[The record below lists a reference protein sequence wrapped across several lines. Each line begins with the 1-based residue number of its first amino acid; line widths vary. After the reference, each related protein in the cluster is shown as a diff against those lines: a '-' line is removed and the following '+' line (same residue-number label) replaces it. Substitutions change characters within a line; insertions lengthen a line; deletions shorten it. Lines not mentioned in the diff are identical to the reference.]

1 MQHSTA
7 EANVADDTVAEDE
20 ARRVAQH
27 ASVKTQIE
35 GNVNAEIKGQARTA
49 SPEQAARVGQVAD
62 DFRGRAIAE
71 TVATEQ
77 AVSRSRTAARSS
89 QFVDY
94 AFYLIYALLT
104 IRLVLALIA
113 ARSSSGFVQFI
124 NGITYPLY
132 LPFRGIVAS
141 PSTDG
146 GFTLALP
153 VVIAILVYLLLHA
166 GINGVLRLA
175 AHRKTT
181 I

>member
-1 MQHSTA
+1 M
-7 EANVADDTVAEDE
+7 DDSKVAEDE

-27 ASVKTQIE
+27 ASVKSQIE

-49 SPEQAARVGQVAD
+49 SPEQAERVGQVAANL
-62 DFRGRAIAE
+62 RGRALDE
-71 TVATEQ
+71 TVASEH
-77 AVSRSRTAARSS
+77 AVARSRGAARTS

-94 AFYLIYALLT
+94 AFYVIYALLG

-124 NGITYPLY
+124 NGVTYPLY
-132 LPFRGIVAS
+132 MPFRGIVPS
-141 PSTDG
+141 PSTEG

-153 VVIAILVYLLLHA
+153 IVIAIGVYLLLHV
-166 GINGVLRLA
+166 GINGLLRLA
-175 AHRKTT
+175 AQRKTT

>member
-1 MQHSTA
+1 MDD
-7 EANVADDTVAEDE
+7 NKVAVDE

-35 GNVNAEIKGQARTA
+35 GNVNAEIKGQAQVATA
-49 SPEQAARVGQVAD
+49 AQSERVGQVAD
-62 DFRGRAIAE
+62 EFRGRALDE
-71 TVATEQ
+71 TVASER
-77 AVSRSRTAARSS
+77 AVARSRSAARTS
-89 QFVDY
+89 QFIDY

-113 ARSSSGFVQFI
+113 ARSTAGFVQFI
-124 NGITYPLY
+124 NGVTYPLY
-132 LPFRGIVAS
+132 VPFRGIVAS
-141 PSTDG
+141 PTTAE

-153 VVIAILVYLLLHA
+153 VVIAIGVYLLLHA
-166 GINGVLRLA
+166 GVNGLLRLA